1 MERNFRIFIIAAL
14 VSLLSLSIFAEKKG
28 GLQDA
33 KINWLSFDK
42 GLIALEADTSGKHM
56 FVDITASW
64 CGWCKKM
71 EREAFSDSTVISM
84 LNNNFI
90 PVKVWGDSDNIL
102 DIEGYRISERKLAKS
117 EFKVSGYPCFY
128 FLTPD
133 KTKVGPLRGY
143 QKTDKLLKALD
154 WVYTREY
161 EKQTELQQDDKPQQS
176 ESK

>member
-1 MERNFRIFIIAAL
+1 MKRSYRIIIIAAL
-14 VSLLSLSIFAEKKG
+14 VSLLSLSVFAEKKG
-28 GLQDA
+28 EPQEA

-42 GLIALEADTSGKHM
+42 GLAALEADSSGKHM

-71 EREAFSDSTVISM
+71 EREAFSDSAVISM

-102 DIEGYRISERKLAKS
+102 DIEGYQISERNLAKS

-143 QKTDKLLKALD
+143 QKTNKLIQALD
-154 WVYTREY
+154 WVHTREY
-161 EKQTELQQDDKPQQS
+161 EKQAKIQQDDQPQQS
-176 ESK
+176 ENK